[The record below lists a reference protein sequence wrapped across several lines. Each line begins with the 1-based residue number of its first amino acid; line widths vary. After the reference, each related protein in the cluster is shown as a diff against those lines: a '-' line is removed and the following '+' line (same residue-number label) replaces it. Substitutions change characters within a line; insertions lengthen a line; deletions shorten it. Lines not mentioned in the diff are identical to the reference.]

1 MAAVFLK
8 DKIKKLLW
16 TMRLRETL
24 PASAINKIEIKENN
38 EPLVDIKEDAAL
50 FLSESLQA
58 QPNVYLRQ
66 SVYAR
71 LKKAQNASAGEL
83 LPENLFRLPLNERAG
98 VPLGAKARAKP
109 PGTSE
114 YVRARAGAPN
124 QKSGCRPA
132 NRIWRT
138 PDRRRRRRNPLPL
151 GRYGIRYGHQLQCP
165 FAGNQNLQQKNSADP
180 AQKPRNF
187 ENVHGK
193 SRFHKLPQ
201 RMVALL
207 LRRSHVGSLQQKE
220 NMFLRPA
227 GKGEMT

>member
-71 LKKAQNASAGEL
+71 LKKAQTL
-83 LPENLFRLPLNERAG
+83 LPENYFLKICSAFRSMKEQEYRWAQKLGQNRREHPNMSAPELER
-98 VPLGAKARAKP
+98 L
-109 PGTSE
+109 T
-114 YVRARAGAPN
+114 
-124 QKSGCRPA
+124 KS
-132 NRIWRT
+132 
-138 PDRRRRRRNPLPL
+138 
-151 GRYGIRYGHQLQCP
+151 QV
-165 FAGNQNLQQKNSADP
+165 ADP
-180 AQKPRNF
+180 RTGF
-187 ENVHGK
+187 G
-193 SRFHKLPQ
+193 
-201 RMVALL
+201 
-207 LRRSHVGSLQQKE
+207 
-220 NMFLRPA
+220 
-227 GKGEMT
+227 

>member
-71 LKKAQNASAGEL
+71 L
-83 LPENLFRLPLNERAG
+83 
-98 VPLGAKARAKP
+98 
-109 PGTSE
+109 
-114 YVRARAGAPN
+114 
-124 QKSGCRPA
+124 
-132 NRIWRT
+132 
-138 PDRRRRRRNPLPL
+138 
-151 GRYGIRYGHQLQCP
+151 
-165 FAGNQNLQQKNSADP
+165 
-180 AQKPRNF
+180 
-187 ENVHGK
+187 
-193 SRFHKLPQ
+193 
-201 RMVALL
+201 
-207 LRRSHVGSLQQKE
+207 
-220 NMFLRPA
+220 
-227 GKGEMT
+227 